1 MLRVIRKVY
10 KDWKEVNLSMN
21 KDFIAFLEER
31 QTDIA
36 KPEAYILIPYILEKV
51 GDSKFTESLSLLT
64 TQICSRVSPKFITGH
79 IIRYIRSTE
88 GRKPKLNSD
97 AASLLSK
104 IIDAVSLANCDSK

>member
-36 KPEAYILIPYILEKV
+36 KP
-51 GDSKFTESLSLLT
+51 
-64 TQICSRVSPKFITGH
+64 
-79 IIRYIRSTE
+79 
-88 GRKPKLNSD
+88 
-97 AASLLSK
+97 
-104 IIDAVSLANCDSK
+104 